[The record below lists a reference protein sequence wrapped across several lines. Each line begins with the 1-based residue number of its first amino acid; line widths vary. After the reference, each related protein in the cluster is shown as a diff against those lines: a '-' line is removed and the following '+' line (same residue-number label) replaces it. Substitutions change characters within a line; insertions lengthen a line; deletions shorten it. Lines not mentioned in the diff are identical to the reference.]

1 MLKYDEIIKKMSD
14 SEKIHILC
22 DIRNLSDKS
31 YRIKGIPEIRTDSF
45 ESLGAGEFPSP
56 DALANSWDIPLV
68 RKVADVLA
76 EKAVKKNTDL
86 ITVPSPKPRISP
98 FRRAISEDPL
108 LSRDISREYLNAA
121 ESAQVSAC
129 VGGFGLNEDEIE
141 FMDAEPDQ
149 RFLRE
154 FLMKPYQQMLANK
167 KCAALNVFCDPEDEA
182 YAHINTAFA
191 DRVRH
196 YKGDFGGALPV
207 CGRVSPENSVSCVAK
222 GQLFF
227 EGSRIAL
234 ETALS
239 HYNKLNEAVNVGAAT
254 AQELE
259 EEIAAGRAISSE
271 MLDVAT
277 DRLLDFIFS
286 VKRKHSLANTEAD
299 PSVGL
304 RAVSESLV
312 LLKNR
317 KGLLPFKKKQKICLI
332 GDIAF
337 AGEEGER
344 QIDVC
349 ANLLKTRE
357 HEIVGMARGYDLN
370 KTRNEEM
377 LGEAVSL
384 AAEADAIVVFLG
396 IGEMRSRRTR
406 FSKRISLPANQMA
419 LLDSL
424 EASRNQIIAV
434 LPSDE
439 LWDIEIP
446 SYCAAIITMPWRT
459 AYSGSVLGD
468 ALTGVLNPCGKL
480 SDTVYTKT
488 DDRYRYHCQEKKRDG
503 TKVGTF
509 LGYRRYDTADENV
522 DFPFGHGLSYTKF
535 TYSKLS
541 ASAETVSVTLKNA
554 GTCAGTEIVQVYAGK
569 LNSDV
574 LRPKKE
580 LVGFVRVQLNP
591 GERQTLQIPIRLPEV
606 YSADQDQYLT
616 ESGDYLISVGA
627 SVADIRL
634 SQVITAFGSL
644 LTPDE
649 KKLSDYIHTKSN
661 IITDHY
667 KLEAKVSNMKKSVF
681 NWIAGCALL
690 VMALVLK
697 MYWTAVESE
706 PRFFLWFELLLC
718 ALAVWVFI
726 AESIHKNELR
736 RMNKELWDRE
746 NEELFQNAEQ
756 LVQYDAAKMFVQEFD
771 RTEEVLPTESETR
784 SEVGDAEYFAS
795 IDKERDFEKVA
806 AEFET
811 FAFERGCKLH
821 SEDVR
826 KIFAGLASSRL
837 LVFKGLQTQDFR
849 TLMRLLSDYF
859 ETALYVDGVNES
871 YTNSESVLF
880 RTDEQGN
887 KIKTGALMAIEAA
900 GNAQQSI
907 YLAGLSNVRCA
918 DLESWFAPYMNYI
931 NHPIG
936 NVSVRVVNEMLAE
949 SFHYIPRNLWFVLNL
964 AEEESFGNLPAD
976 IAYAAVVDVPSFDAC
991 PESENRTQVTPFGYY
1006 QLEYMKDRMS
1016 SVCAPAETLWKKVD
1030 LLEESVARNADFRIE
1045 NKHWLE
1051 LESFVYAYMACGGND
1066 YEAIDEA
1073 VAARLIVPMTLARM
1087 EAEADTDFESLIEKV
1102 FGEEHGEACKK
1113 LIRICG

>member
-31 YRIKGIPEIRTDSF
+31 YRIKGIPELRTDSF
-45 ESLGAGEFPSP
+45 EALGAGEFPPP
-56 DALANSWDIPLV
+56 DALANSWDIPLI

-86 ITVPSPKPRISP
+86 ITVPSPRPRISP

-108 LSRDISREYLNAA
+108 LTREISREYLNAA
-121 ESAQVSAC
+121 EGAQISSC
-129 VGGFGLNEDEIE
+129 VGGFGLNEDELE
-141 FMDAEPDQ
+141 FLDAEPDQ

-154 FLMKPYQQMLANK
+154 FLVETYQQTLANK
-167 KCAALNVFCDPEDEA
+167 KCATLNVFCDPENEP
-182 YAHINTAFA
+182 YAHVNTALA
-191 DRVRH
+191 DMVRRH
-196 YKGDFGGALPV
+196 KTDFGGALPV
-207 CGRVSPENSVSCVAK
+207 CSRVTPEESVSCVVR
-222 GQLFF
+222 GQLFL

-239 HYNKLNEAVNVGAAT
+239 HYNKLNEAVNVGTAT
-254 AQELE
+254 AEELE
-259 EEIAAGRAISSE
+259 EEIAAGRAVSSE
-271 MLDVAT
+271 MLDAAT
-277 DRLLDFIFS
+277 DRLLDFVFS
-286 VKRKHSLANTEAD
+286 VKRKHFLADQQED
-299 PSVGL
+299 PSVGF
-304 RAVSESLV
+304 RSVSESLV

-317 KGLLPFKKKQKICLI
+317 KGLLPFTQKQKVCLI

-337 AGEEGER
+337 DGEEGER

-357 HEIVGMARGYDLN
+357 HEVVGMARGYDIK

-377 LGEAVSL
+377 LDEAVSL
-384 AAEADAIVVFLG
+384 AANADAVVLFLG
-396 IGEMRSRRTR
+396 NGEMRSRRTR

-419 LLDSL
+419 LLDHL
-424 EASRNQIIAV
+424 EASRNKIIAV

-459 AYSGSVLGD
+459 PYSGSALAD

-480 SDTVYTKT
+480 TDTVYTKT
-488 DDRYRYHCQEKKRDG
+488 DDRYQYHCQEKKRDG
-503 TKVGTF
+503 SKVGTF

-522 DFPFGHGLSYTKF
+522 DFPFGHGLSYTRF

-541 ASAETVSVTLKNA
+541 AHTDSVSVTVKNA
-554 GTCAGTEIVQVYAGK
+554 GARAGTEIVQVYAGK
-569 LNSDV
+569 WNSNV

-580 LVGFVRVQLNP
+580 LVGFARVQLKP
-591 GERQTLQIPIRLPEV
+591 GERQTLQIPIQLPEV
-606 YSADQDQYLT
+606 YSAEQDRYMT
-616 ESGDYLISVGA
+616 ESGDYEISVGA
-627 SVADIRL
+627 SVSDIRL
-634 SQVITAFGSL
+634 SQVIAAYGSL
-644 LTPDE
+644 LEPDG

-661 IITDHY
+661 ILTDNY
-667 KLEAKVSNMKKSVF
+667 KLEAKVKNMKKSVF

-706 PRFFLWFELLLC
+706 PRFFAWFELLLC
-718 ALAVWVFI
+718 VLAVWIFI
-726 AESIHKNELR
+726 AESIHRNELR
-736 RMNKELWDRE
+736 RRDKELLDWE
-746 NEELFQNAEQ
+746 TASMFENAEQ
-756 LVQYDAAKMFVQEFD
+756 LVQYDAARMFVQEFD
-771 RTEEVLPTESETR
+771 RTEEVLPNETEVR

-806 AEFET
+806 SEFET
-811 FAFERGCKLH
+811 FAFERGCKMH
-821 SEDVR
+821 GDEIK

-859 ETALYVDGVNES
+859 ETALYVDEVNKS
-871 YTNSESVLF
+871 YVNSESVLF

-887 KIKTGALMAIEAA
+887 KIKTGALMAMEAA
-900 GNAQQSI
+900 ENLPQSI
-907 YLAGLSNVRCA
+907 YLAGLSDVRCA
-918 DLESWFAPYMNYI
+918 DLESWFSPYMNYI
-931 NHPIG
+931 NHPVG
-936 NVSVRVVNEMLAE
+936 NVSVRIVNEMMME
-949 SFHYIPRNLWFVLNL
+949 SFRHIPCNLWFVMNL
-964 AEEESFGNLPAD
+964 AEDETFGGLPAE
-976 IAYAAVVDVPSFDAC
+976 IAYAAVVDMPSFDAC
-991 PESENRTQVTPFGYY
+991 PESENRTQTKPFGYY

-1016 SVCAPAETLWKKVD
+1016 SVCAPAETLWKKID
-1030 LLEESVARNADFRIE
+1030 LLEESVARNADFCIE
-1045 NKHWLE
+1045 NKHWLG
-1051 LESFVYAYMACGGND
+1051 LESFVYAYIACGGND

-1073 VAARLIVPMTLARM
+1073 VAARLIVPMTLARK
-1087 EAEADTDFESLIEKV
+1087 EAEADTDFESLIEKA